1 MSPEKIVQ
9 KMISNDS
16 FSNWLDLEIEGVK
29 KGYCKLKAT
38 INKHMTNG
46 FDLAHGGICYSI
58 ADSCFAFA
66 ANSTGKISL
75 TKSASIK
82 YLKKVEINDIII
94 AECQQLNENSNLFTV
109 YLFNQRNEEIALF
122 KGTAH
127 FTNKDWT

>member
-38 INKHMTNG
+38 INQHMTNG

-75 TKSASIK
+75 TKSASIN
-82 YLKKVEINDIII
+82 YLKKVEINDIIT
-94 AECQQLNENSNLFTV
+94 AECHQLNENSNLFTV

>member
-1 MSPEKIVQ
+1 MLPEKIVQ

-29 KGYCKLKAT
+29 KGYCKLKVT

-75 TKSASIK
+75 TKSASIN
-82 YLKKVEINDIII
+82 YLKKIEINDIIM
-94 AECQQLNENSNLFTV
+94 AECQQLNENNNLFTV

>member
-1 MSPEKIVQ
+1 MLPEKIVL

-16 FSNWLDLEIEGVK
+16 FSSWLDLEIEGVK

-75 TKSASIK
+75 TKSASIN
-82 YLKKVEINDIII
+82 YLKKVEINDIIT
-94 AECQQLNENSNLFTV
+94 AECHQLNENSNLFTV
-109 YLFNQRNEEIALF
+109 HLFNQRNEEIALF